1 MKKWSLSKWTLALTM
16 LIMVL
21 VSNNLNWTRD
31 HWKGVIESDAKGYFA
46 YLPATFVYGDL
57 NYGFYDKME
66 MEKYYDANFYFDYRF
81 QTDEDRYYNKYF
93 CGSAIAM
100 SPFYMVAHVIA
111 NSSGYDSDGYSFPY
125 IVSITLAA
133 LFYLFLGLLYLHKTL
148 TLYEVSERNKSIVIL
163 AAAFGTNLFYYAI
176 VEPGLSHIYSFAF
189 VSMFIYF
196 AKRYFTSFE
205 KKYVIYLAAALAMII
220 LIRPVNG
227 LILFSLPLFAG
238 SWPRLK
244 NGLHQLIIHYKL
256 LLASVVIGAAI
267 LSIQLLVYKLST
279 GQFLIYSYG
288 TDRFYFLEP
297 HIFDILFS
305 YRKGLFLY
313 TPIYFISMLGLFL
326 LWQRRK
332 FETIAFFGFF
342 LLITYV
348 LSSWWMWYYGGSF
361 SSRVYV
367 EYLPVFMVILALGL
381 NQLKGR
387 WSKIASVT
395 LIVLLIGF
403 CQFQTYQYRYGEI
416 HWSEMTKDQ
425 YWNVFL
431 RIDRLM

>member
-1 MKKWSLSKWTLALTM
+1 
-16 LIMVL
+16 MVL

-31 HWKGVIESDAKGYFA
+31 SWKGVVESDAKGYFA

-57 NYGFYDKME
+57 NYGFYDDME
-66 MEKYYDANFYFDYRF
+66 MDKYYDPNFYFDYRF
-81 QTDEDRYYNKYF
+81 QTEDDRYYNKYF

-100 SPFYMVAHVIA
+100 SPFYLVGHVIA
-111 NSSGYDSDGYSFPY
+111 KSSGYDADGYSFPY

-133 LFYLFLGLLYLHKTL
+133 LFYLFLGLLYLRKTL
-148 TLYEVSERNKSIVIL
+148 TLYEISERNKSIVLL

-196 AKRYFTSFE
+196 AKRYFLSFE
-205 KKYVIYLAAALAMII
+205 KKHVIYLAATLAIII

-227 LILFSLPLFAG
+227 LIIFSLPLIAG
-238 SWPRLK
+238 NLMRLK
-244 NGLHQLIIHYKL
+244 SGLQFLFQHRKTLLSSL
-256 LLASVVIGAAI
+256 LLGTFI
-267 LSIQLLVYKLST
+267 LAIQLLVYKLST
-279 GQFLIYSYG
+279 GQFFIYSYG
-288 TDRFYFLEP
+288 TDRFYFLDP
-297 HIFDILFS
+297 HMIDILFS

-313 TPIYFISMLGLFL
+313 TPIYLIAVLGTFV
-326 LWQRRK
+326 LWRSRK
-332 FETIAFFGFF
+332 FEVLSFLGFF

-367 EYLPVFMVILALGL
+367 EFLPVFMLLLAISLQELRIRWTKITSVAIIVILIGL
-381 NQLKGR
+381 
-387 WSKIASVT
+387 
-395 LIVLLIGF
+395 
-403 CQFQTYQYRYGEI
+403 CQVQTYQYRYGEI
-416 HWSEMTKDQ
+416 HWSEMTKDH